1 MVPPPSRGRLNA
13 GAFAPSVKGPE
24 TGAEGV
30 GRGAGDPPALS
41 TGSFRTGATTRLAA
55 AAFGAAIAGE
65 ADFSGLD
72 DFNFFDGALCDA
84 FAVGLPVCFFF
95 VLLPDLVVVLAA
107 VALRAF
113 EDAFA
118 DLAGRAR
125 IVFPAAG
132 LGDFLRVFLDIRLPF
147 VAFRGSTIGVLRQAG
162 IEQTVR

>member
-1 MVPPPSRGRLNA
+1 LSPGS
-13 GAFAPSVKGPE
+13 FF
-24 TGAEGV
+24 TGAV
-30 GRGAGDPPALS
+30 PT
-41 TGSFRTGATTRLAA
+41 TGLVA
-55 AAFGAAIAGE
+55 AAFGAAIVGE
-65 ADFSGLD
+65 ADFCGLD

-84 FAVGLPVCFFF
+84 FAVGLPGCFFF
-95 VLLPDLVVVLAA
+95 ALSPDLAA

-113 EDAFA
+113 EGAFA
-118 DLAGRAR
+118 VLAGRAR